1 MKRTAIL
8 FFVFLLPMSS
18 STFTPEIVYLEASK
32 DPIRIKPAHSWTQD
46 APNSEHEDKC
56 IFNNYDCPEQLVR
69 VPHITLQEFVS
80 ATRTTID
87 ELNKDIDRMIE
98 EDGIAAARREL
109 FWKVNV
115 LTVIYKE
122 RETGQPFS
130 KEQVIQHAAD
140 NGLLIE

>member
-1 MKRTAIL
+1 MNAFRKK
-8 FFVFLLPMSS
+8 LLA
-18 STFTPEIVYLEASK
+18 ELE
-32 DPIRIKPAHSWTQD
+32 
-46 APNSEHEDKC
+46 
-56 IFNNYDCPEQLVR
+56 EQLVR

-109 FWKVNV
+109 FWRVNV

-130 KEQVIQHAAD
+130 KEEVIQHAAD
-140 NGLLIE
+140 NGLLVE